1 MARRKV
7 RELPP
12 KEVQA
17 LVPRSRRWHMLPLD
31 DGQPNEVALLAALLP
46 RYKTA
51 AQRVPRGRG
60 RPLEWGRLAAA
71 AEWLMR
77 EGLDEVS
84 DAPGSRCVGSLVR
97 FLNWWREQER
107 ARGVRRGPANR
118 NTAAELA
125 GTMKAIIQRM
135 KWI

>member
-17 LVPRSRRWHMLPLD
+17 LVPRSHRWHMLPLD
-31 DGQPNEVALLAALLP
+31 DGQPNEVALLPALLP
-46 RYKTA
+46 RYRTA

-60 RPLEWGRLAAA
+60 RPVEWSRLEAA

-77 EGLDEVS
+77 ESFDKVS
-84 DAPGSRCVGSLVR
+84 DAPGSRCVKSLVR
-97 FLNWWREQER
+97 FLEDWREKEK
-107 ARGVRRGPANR
+107 ARGVYRGRANHD
-118 NTAAELA
+118 TAAQLA

-135 KWI
+135 RWV

>member
-1 MARRKV
+1 MARRKI

-17 LVPRSRRWHMLPLD
+17 LVPLPRRWHMLPLD
-31 DGQPNEVALLAALLP
+31 DGRPNKVALLAALLP
-46 RYKTA
+46 RYGTA

-71 AEWLMR
+71 AEWLLR

-84 DAPGSRCVGSLVR
+84 DAPGSRCVKSLVR
-97 FLNWWREQER
+97 FLNWWRELER
-107 ARGVRRGPANR
+107 ARGARRGPANR

-125 GTMKAIIQRM
+125 GTLKAIIQRM
-135 KWI
+135 RWT